1 MLETPSLAFAPQS
14 FFDEVEFLSI
24 GGNDLKQFSFAAE
37 RENERVRRRYDSLNV
52 SFLGLIQRIVDRCA
66 VSGTPLSFCGEDA
79 GRPIAAMCLAA
90 IGLRSLSMRPA
101 SIGPVKS
108 LLRRVNLEDVRQVI
122 LEAQERGDESARQ
135 AVMEWL
141 RERA

>member
-1 MLETPSLAFAPQS
+1 
-14 FFDEVEFLSI
+14 
-24 GGNDLKQFSFAAE
+24 
-37 RENERVRRRYDSLNV
+37 
-52 SFLGLIQRIVDRCA
+52 
-66 VSGTPLSFCGEDA
+66 LSFCGEDA
-79 GRPIAAMCLAA
+79 GRPIEAMCLAA